1 MKVLLIIPAYNEAA
15 NLPSLIEEVR
25 AVVPDD
31 YDILVVNDGSYDNTS
46 STARELG
53 ALLVDL
59 PVNLGIGGAVQTGYM
74 YAYYNLYDIAVQMDG
89 DGQHDPIY
97 LEALI
102 KPISDGIAD
111 MVIGSRFIN
120 NNGFQSTFLRRVGK
134 GFFTLLISVLTGKQ
148 FTDPTSGFRACNKDV
163 ISHFASY
170 YPSDYPEPESLVT
183 MVMNGYRLM
192 EIPVVMRERAAGRS
206 SIRRLNGIYYM
217 IKVTLAIMI
226 EMIKNHTKER
236 YTYDGTKVA
245 NISDRY

>member
-15 NLPSLIEEVR
+15 NLPALIGQVR
-25 AVVPDD
+25 ELAPD
-31 YDILVVNDGSYDNTS
+31 YCDILVINDGSYDNTA

-53 ALLVDL
+53 AFLIDL
-59 PVNLGIGGAVQTGYM
+59 PVNLGIGGAVQTGYK

-89 DGQHDPIY
+89 DGQHDPRY

-102 KPISDGIAD
+102 QPIADGTAD
-111 MVIGSRFIN
+111 MVIGSRFISN
-120 NNGFQSTFLRRVGK
+120 DGFQSTFLRRMGIK
-134 GFFTLLISVLTGKQ
+134 FFTLLILLLTGKK
-148 FTDPTSGFRACNKDV
+148 FTDPTSGFRACNQAV
-163 ISHFASY
+163 ISHFAGY

-183 MVMNGYRLM
+183 MIMNGYRLM

-206 SIRRLNGIYYM
+206 SIRLFKGAYYM
-217 IKVTLAIMI
+217 IKVTLAILI
-226 EMIKNHTKER
+226 EMIKNHKKER